1 MITFYF
7 HLFANILGQC
17 RFNLVHHCVY
27 TRPLVVRWLWCQK
40 SRPLEA
46 YVIKKLIVQSN
57 GVLRMIHR
65 KPIWF
70 DASVEHFL
78 CNLWET
84 RSIEKKVEN
93 KITVNLNLLW
103 PLILTEDGT
112 SKENVMEQT
121 CYWAK
126 QLLCTNVSKLTFL
139 AVTSKTTTWTPNH
152 SPGNFL
158 ISFLIGVLI
167 VVPSLVLLRM
177 ACFQSLCWIIT
188 SATSL
193 GVTETTNKRCFSSPA
208 SG

>member
-1 MITFYF
+1 MAYCGWSTGSPFGLTHLLNTFS
-7 HLFANILGQC
+7 ATSGK
-17 RFNLVHHCVY
+17 R
-27 TRPLVVRWLWCQK
+27 
-40 SRPLEA
+40 EA
-46 YVIKKLIVQSN
+46 SKKKL
-57 GVLRMIHR
+57 
-65 KPIWF
+65 K
-70 DASVEHFL
+70 
-78 CNLWET
+78 T
-84 RSIEKKVEN
+84 RSQWIWICPGPWVE
-93 KITVNLNLLW
+93 
-103 PLILTEDGT
+103 EDN

-121 CYWAK
+121 SYWAK

-152 SPGNFL
+152 SPGNFF

-193 GVTETTNKRCFSSPA
+193 GVTETTNKRCFNSPA